1 MKLIRLTV
9 FRNSIRLES
18 NYLHPL
24 VILKS
29 QLKLKDSNIVSMPDS
44 YRILERNRK
53 YFYKITSN
61 SDVDV
66 NLWKYSK
73 NIHTRTTLILTKGHY
88 YKFNL
93 YINYDKSV
101 KIMTEIN
108 KILQENNLL
117 IFLEIT
123 HKRGYIGQELITDE
137 ANNLVVNKKSGT
149 VFIYES
155 S

>member
-9 FRNSIRLES
+9 FRNCIRLES

-24 VILKS
+24 VIFKS
-29 QLKLKDSNIVSMPDS
+29 QLKLKDSSIVSMPDS
-44 YRILERNRK
+44 YRILEKNRK

-66 NLWKYSK
+66 DLWKYSK
-73 NIHTRTTLILTKGHY
+73 NIHTRTALILTKEQY

-101 KIMTEIN
+101 KIMPEIN
-108 KILQENNLL
+108 KILQDNNLL

>member
-1 MKLIRLTV
+1 MKLIKLTV
-9 FRNSIRLES
+9 FKNSIRLES

-29 QLKLKDSNIVSMPDS
+29 QLKLKDIIVSLPDS
-44 YRILERNRK
+44 YLMLEKNRK

-61 SDVDV
+61 YDVD
-66 NLWKYSK
+66 LWKYSK
-73 NIHTRTTLILTKGHY
+73 NIQTRTTLKLTKKQY
-88 YKFNL
+88 YKFNI
-93 YINYDKSV
+93 YINYDKFV

-137 ANNLVVNKKSGT
+137 ANKLVVNKKSGT

>member
-1 MKLIRLTV
+1 MFLYQIH
-9 FRNSIRLES
+9 I
-18 NYLHPL
+18 
-24 VILKS
+24 
-29 QLKLKDSNIVSMPDS
+29 IV
-44 YRILERNRK
+44 YWKKNRK

-66 NLWKYSK
+66 DLWKYSK
-73 NIHTRTTLILTKGHY
+73 NTRTTLILTKEQY

-93 YINYDKSV
+93 YINYDKAV
-101 KIMTEIN
+101 KIVTEIN

-117 IFLEIT
+117 ISLEIT

-149 VFIYES
+149 IFIYENS
-155 S
+155 